1 MSEIAERLQAVRARI
16 AAAAEKSGR
25 PPSAVTLLA
34 VTKTMPVA
42 RIQEALAAGARLFG
56 ENRIQEAREK
66 IPQILGAAWHLVGHL
81 QTNKAKQAVELFE
94 CIHSVDSVRL
104 AQEVSRHAMAG
115 GKRIRCLIEVN
126 LGEEPQKSGAAA
138 DEVRQLCKVV
148 RELPGVALEGLMTV
162 PPFLPDPEATRPF
175 FRRLRELR
183 DRMVDE
189 GGHALPELSM
199 GMTNDFEVAIA
210 EGATVVRI
218 GTAIFGARPAGG

>member
-1 MSEIAERLQAVRARI
+1 VSEIAERLQAVRARI